1 VDSVAQ
7 EFDSPVVIDVT
18 DADFRDRVI
27 EESKRRPVLVDFWAG
42 WCQPCRTLSPILER
56 LANEKGGEFLLAK
69 LDVDANQYTASQFRV
84 MSIPNVWA
92 FVDGRPVDQFIGALP
107 EQAVRQFVDRFL
119 PTEADREAAQAA
131 QAAETGDVESA
142 ERGFREA
149 LAEDPGNRAAG
160 LGLARILV
168 ERGDLDEARDVVAPL
183 LPDPDAERLLAAIR
197 LSEWSVPDAS
207 DPLATPKRM
216 AAEGR
221 WREALDG
228 FLGAVAHAPE
238 HRDAAREA
246 MLDVFAVLG
255 DDDPITREYRP
266 QLAAALF

>member
-1 VDSVAQ
+1 VEGIADDVRA
-7 EFDSPVVIDVT
+7 PVVIDVT

-27 EESKRRPVLVDFWAG
+27 EESRRRPVLVDFWAG

-56 LANEKGGEFLLAK
+56 LAEEKGGEFLLAK
-69 LDVDANQYTASQFRV
+69 MDVDANQYTAQQFRV

-92 FVDGRPVDQFIGALP
+92 FADGRPVDQFIGAVR
-107 EQAVRQFVDRFL
+107 EATVRQFLDRLL
-119 PTEADREAAQAA
+119 PSEADREVAEAAR
-131 QAAETGDVESA
+131 AAESGDVASA

-149 LAEDPGNRAAG
+149 LAEDSANRSAR
-160 LGLARILV
+160 LGLARILAD
-168 ERGDLDEARDVVAPL
+168 RGDVGEARETVGPL
-183 LPDPDAERLLAAIR
+183 LPDPEADRLLAAMR
-197 LSEWSVPDAS
+197 VSEWSAVDAS
-207 DPLATPKRM
+207 DPLAVPKRM

-228 FLGAVAHAPE
+228 LLGAVAHAPD

-255 DDDPITREYRP
+255 DDDPIIREYRP
-266 QLAAALF
+266 KLAAALF